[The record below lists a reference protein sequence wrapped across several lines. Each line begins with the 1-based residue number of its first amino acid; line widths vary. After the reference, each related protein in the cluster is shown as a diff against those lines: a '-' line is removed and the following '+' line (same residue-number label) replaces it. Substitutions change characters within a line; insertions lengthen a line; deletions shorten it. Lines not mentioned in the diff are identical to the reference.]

1 MGDGEPRPF
10 PRAVP
15 GHVASGSRHIVIGSP
30 GYRSREELHK
40 NECCQCQ
47 KGLPPHVCPPPLRTK
62 SDSTTGSSGRPST
75 SLHPQPLERQS
86 DDADS
91 DRSGG
96 TRAIPWPDDAELTSP
111 PHPRSPCLVAGL
123 CSRIGERLPRDG
135 NKLPVETRRVQSQL
149 EHAEIGVIADH
160 AVWGLGKGRGCPR
173 PCRR

>member
-1 MGDGEPRPF
+1 RSHHRLHKTEC
-10 PRAVP
+10 
-15 GHVASGSRHIVIGSP
+15 GHV
-30 GYRSREELHK
+30 
-40 NECCQCQ
+40 Q
-47 KGLPPHVCPPPLRTK
+47 KGFSPQVCPPPRRTK

-123 CSRIGERLPRDG
+123 CSRIGERLHRDG
-135 NKLPVETRRVQSQL
+135 NKLPE
-149 EHAEIGVIADH
+149 E
-160 AVWGLGKGRGCPR
+160 
-173 PCRR
+173 